1 MKAVYLLVG
10 TLIFLVLFMPAGARP
25 TQLIVAGE
33 NVAKVYLAFFGNPG
47 CPPCDDA
54 WAMITQ
60 LEQEYSNLEARRF
73 DFIAK
78 ENLELVEA
86 LFELYDV
93 RHEDR
98 GGVRLAFIGDNYLS
112 EDNITEGNLR
122 SLIEKYSQTGTEPP
136 WEMAET
142 NGGGVVERF
151 RRWGAFTIAAAGLAD
166 GVNPCAFA
174 VVVFFVSYLA
184 YLGRK
189 RREIM
194 LVGVS
199 FILAVFLTY
208 LLVGVGILLFVRQLE
223 AYSFISSV
231 VRISIAGLAIAFGS
245 LSLYDYYLFR
255 KRGARAMKLQLPRA
269 LKGRVHAIIRKTRK
283 TAFIIP
289 FAFAIGIVISL
300 FELGCTGQIYLPT
313 IAYVMGEP
321 GLQARAF
328 LYLIIYNL
336 MFILPLLAVFG
347 LASFGVRSERLAE
360 VTHRHTGKVKI
371 LLAIILFVLA
381 AFLLTV
387 G

>member
-1 MKAVYLLVG
+1 MRAVYPLVG
-10 TLIFLVLFMPAGARP
+10 VLVFLALLMPTGGRLV
-25 TQLIVAGE
+25 QLGVASE
-33 NVAKVYLAFFGNPG
+33 DAAKVYLAFFGNPG

-54 WAMITQ
+54 WDTITQ

-73 DFIAK
+73 DFIAE
-78 ENLELVEA
+78 ENIELAEA

-93 RHEDR
+93 PSENRDADKL
-98 GGVRLAFIGDNYLS
+98 VFIGDNYLS
-112 EDNITEGNLR
+112 GDSITEGKLR
-122 SLIEKYSQTGTEPP
+122 SLIEKYSEAGTEPP
-136 WEMAET
+136 WEMVEPSE
-142 NGGGVVERF
+142 GGAVERF
-151 RRWGAFTIAAAGLAD
+151 RRWGALTIVAAGLAD

-208 LLVGVGILLFVRQLE
+208 LLVGVGILLFVRQLK
-223 AYSFISSV
+223 AYSPLSSA

-255 KRGARAMKLQLPRA
+255 KKGAEAMKLQLPRA
-269 LKGRVHAIIRKTRK
+269 LKGRMRSIIRKTRK

-289 FAFAIGIVISL
+289 FAFVIGIVISL

-313 IAYVMGEP
+313 IALVVGEP
-321 GLQARAF
+321 GLQVQAF
-328 LYLIIYNL
+328 LYLILYNL
-336 MFILPLLAVFG
+336 MFILPLLVIFG
-347 LASFGVRSERLAE
+347 LASFGVHSQKLAE
-360 VTHRHTGKVKI
+360 FGRRHTGKVKI
-371 LLAIILFVLA
+371 ILAAILFVLA
-381 AFLLTV
+381 VLLLTL